1 MPRLSQLII
10 RTALVWLAVGSAMG
24 GLVLF
29 NKGIP
34 MLPWLWV
41 LRFPHVHALLVGWM
55 VQFACGVAFWILPRL
70 DAQGRRGSHSLVWLC
85 YIALNSGVVLAASH
99 DLLVVS
105 LGDSLAARIALVIAG
120 VLYVIAI
127 TSFVVHAARGVF
139 PNAAASQS
147 YPIPPRQ
154 LSSCCRHY
162 PELTGLSDAM

>member
-127 TSFVVHAARGVF
+127 TSFVVHAARRMVSF
-139 PNAAASQS
+139 RTLPRPNPTRSHQ
-147 YPIPPRQ
+147 
-154 LSSCCRHY
+154 
-162 PELTGLSDAM
+162 DN

>member
-24 GLVLF
+24 GLLLL

-34 MLPWLWV
+34 ILPWLWV

-70 DAQGRRGSHSLVWLC
+70 DAQGRRGNHSLVWLC

-99 DLLVVS
+99 DPLVVS

-120 VLYVIAI
+120 VLYVIASA
-127 TSFVVHAARGVF
+127 SFVIHAARRVVSF
-139 PNAAASQS
+139 RMLPRPNPTRSHQ
-147 YPIPPRQ
+147 
-154 LSSCCRHY
+154 
-162 PELTGLSDAM
+162 DN